1 MCEAYGKNNR
11 EGKMPEVMK
20 LLSMALY
27 LIEMLYFKKLADN
40 ENKPD
45 VITNGS
51 KLFSIVGWQSRC
63 MALNS
68 MYAELNGST
77 LTINH

>member
-1 MCEAYGKNNR
+1 
-11 EGKMPEVMK
+11 
-20 LLSMALY
+20 MALY
-27 LIEMLYFKKLADN
+27 LLEMLYFKKLADY
-40 ENKPD
+40 ESKPD

-68 MYAELNGST
+68 MHAEITGST
-77 LTINH
+77 LTLNH